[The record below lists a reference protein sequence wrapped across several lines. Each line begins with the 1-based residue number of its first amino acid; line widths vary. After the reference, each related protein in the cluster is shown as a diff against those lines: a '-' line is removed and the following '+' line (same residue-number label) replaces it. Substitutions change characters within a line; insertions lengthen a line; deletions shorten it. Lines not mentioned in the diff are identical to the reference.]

1 MKYNV
6 LLISLIVL
14 VLTACS
20 STPDVPPTPTLDAI
34 QQTGQAVFN
43 LRCAQCHALVPDTI
57 VIGPSLA
64 GIATRAGTRI
74 EGYTAEEY
82 IEDSIL
88 HPKDYVVEGFTDTM
102 PTNFGKDLTSEELNG
117 VIAFLMTLK

>member
-1 MKYNV
+1 MKYMVPLILFVFV
-6 LLISLIVL
+6 LA
-14 VLTACS
+14 ACS
-20 STPDVPPTPTLDAI
+20 NAGLASATPTLDPL
-34 QQTGQAVFN
+34 QKTGQEVFN
-43 LRCAQCHALVPDTI
+43 LRCAQCHALVPDTL

-64 GIATRAGTRI
+64 GIATRASTRI

-102 PTNFGKDLTSEELNG
+102 PTNFGRDLTSEELNG
-117 VIAFLMTLK
+117 VIAYLMTLK